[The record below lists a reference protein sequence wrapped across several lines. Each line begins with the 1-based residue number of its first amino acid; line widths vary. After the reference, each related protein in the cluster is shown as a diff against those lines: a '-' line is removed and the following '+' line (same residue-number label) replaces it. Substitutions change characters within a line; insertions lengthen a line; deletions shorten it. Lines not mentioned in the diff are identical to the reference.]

1 MGFIFFII
9 GGFLIADLFSK
20 NGHQEQMHDMAR
32 MQQMHDMEMTQQMQD
47 MQQQEIIRQMNDPYM
62 TPGLDAGIDEA
73 CHGIDHGM
81 GIANPEH
88 NFEGMNDSFFGNCS
102 DDSFFGSSDSSF
114 FGGGSDDSFFGGGS
128 DDSFFGGGCG
138 GGDFF

>member
-20 NGHQEQMHDMAR
+20 NGHQEQT
-32 MQQMHDMEMTQQMQD
+32 HDMEMTQQMQD
-47 MQQQEIIRQMNDPYM
+47 MQQQEIIRQMNDPFI

-88 NFEGMNDSFFGNCS
+88 NFEGMHDSFFGNCS

-114 FGGGSDDSFFGGGS
+114 FGGGSDDSFFGGG
-128 DDSFFGGGCG
+128 CG

>member
-1 MGFIFFII
+1 MGFIFLII

-32 MQQMHDMEMTQQMQD
+32 MQQMQD
-47 MQQQEIIRQMNDPYM
+47 MQQQELIRQMNDPYM

-73 CHGIDHGM
+73 HHGIDHGM

-88 NFEGMNDSFFGNCS
+88 NFEGMDSG
-102 DDSFFGSSDSSF
+102 F
-114 FGGGSDDSFFGGGS
+114 FGGA

-138 GGDFF
+138 GDDFF

>member
-1 MGFIFFII
+1 MGFIFAII
-9 GGFLIADLFSK
+9 GVFWIAGLISE
-20 NGHQEQMHDMAR
+20 NGQKKQSREAMDWQMEDMNI
-32 MQQMHDMEMTQQMQD
+32 QQQHIQD

-73 CHGIDHGM
+73 HHGIDHGM

-88 NFEGMNDSFFGNCS
+88 NFEGMGDSFFGN
-102 DDSFFGSSDSSF
+102 
-114 FGGGSDDSFFGGGS
+114 SDDSFFGGA

-138 GGDFF
+138 GDDFF

>member
-1 MGFIFFII
+1 MGFIFAII
-9 GGFLIADLFSK
+9 GVFWIAGLISE
-20 NGHQEQMHDMAR
+20 NGQKKQSREAMDWQMEDMNI
-32 MQQMHDMEMTQQMQD
+32 QQQHIQD

-73 CHGIDHGM
+73 DHGM

-88 NFEGMNDSFFGNCS
+88 NFEGMGDSFFGN
-102 DDSFFGSSDSSF
+102 
-114 FGGGSDDSFFGGGS
+114 SDDSFFGGA

-138 GGDFF
+138 GDDFF

>member
-1 MGFIFFII
+1 MGFIFAII
-9 GGFLIADLFSK
+9 GVFWIAGLISE
-20 NGHQEQMHDMAR
+20 NGQKKQSREAMDWQMEDMNI
-32 MQQMHDMEMTQQMQD
+32 QQQHIQD

-73 CHGIDHGM
+73 HHGIDHGM

-88 NFEGMNDSFFGNCS
+88 NFEGMGDSFFGN
-102 DDSFFGSSDSSF
+102 
-114 FGGGSDDSFFGGGS
+114 SDDSFFGGSDDGFFGGA